1 MISRRDIVSAG
12 VLGTLAVGGV
22 PEEAA
27 AQNQDQVQALRAG
40 LRALEDQMKALKTA
54 VDGLRGN
61 SMDTG
66 GVAVVKAR
74 IQDYAKASGRFPD
87 YCDIGLAVF
96 YDVYDWHARN
106 QQQITI
112 ARLAEQRLSI
122 QFMLTQLVLRW
133 ENDVNYVGAPYS
145 L

>member
-1 MISRRDIVSAG
+1 
-12 VLGTLAVGGV
+12 
-22 PEEAA
+22 
-27 AQNQDQVQALRAG
+27 
-40 LRALEDQMKALKTA
+40 MKALKTA